1 MKTYV
6 IWFRL
11 MMKRTIKKP
20 VFLLFL
26 LILPLMSFLIDRM
39 GQGESE
45 GMAVGI
51 CLEGED
57 GKIETEEWEAK
68 VNEPGAEAGKT
79 AEEDMQQA
87 FLTALQE
94 QEGILQFRIYE
105 EEAEMQEGVEKG
117 ELDCG
122 ALLHRDLWNGL
133 AAGAWQETI
142 TLYVTASSG
151 MTEIVKEKIAS
162 AVFTIYSEK
171 NYRDYIAQSEAFAE
185 AGEKAAR
192 EDIVSFADAAYE
204 THLLDGSTFAFQYLG
219 NSGGGIRETG
229 QEAVQAVSFRLRG
242 ILAVCIF
249 LSGLCGLL
257 TDWKDRAEKRFV
269 RFAPPV
275 MTTMVNIWI
284 PTIYTSAAAL
294 FSLLL
299 TKQTAFFTSGYSG
312 GKMGLLADIGK
323 ETGALLFYQ
332 FLIVIYCS
340 IIRVVLKK
348 QEAVAAAIPLL
359 TLASIVCCPVW
370 IRLAVYL
377 PFFRVLE
384 KFFPVTY
391 YLLL

>member
-20 VFLLFL
+20 AFLLFL

-68 VNEPGAEAGKT
+68 VNEPGAEAEKT

-87 FLTALQE
+87 FPAALQE

-105 EEAEMQEGVEKG
+105 EEAEMQEDVEKG
-117 ELDCG
+117 ELDCA

-133 AAGAWQETI
+133 AAGTWQNTI

-162 AVFTIYSEK
+162 VVFTIYSEK
-171 NYRDYIAQSEAFAE
+171 NYRNYIAQSEAFAE
-185 AGEKAAR
+185 AEETAAR

-229 QEAVQAVSFRLRG
+229 QEAVLPVSFRMRG

-269 RFAPPV
+269 RFAPPI

-294 FSLLL
+294 LSLLL
-299 TKQTAFFTSGYSG
+299 TKQTAFFTAGYSG

>member
-1 MKTYV
+1 M
-6 IWFRL
+6 
-11 MMKRTIKKP
+11 
-20 VFLLFL
+20 
-26 LILPLMSFLIDRM
+26 
-39 GQGESE
+39 
-45 GMAVGI
+45 
-51 CLEGED
+51 
-57 GKIETEEWEAK
+57 
-68 VNEPGAEAGKT
+68 NEPGTEAGKT
-79 AEEDMQQA
+79 AEEEMRQA
-87 FLTALQE
+87 FPAALQE

-105 EEAEMQEGVEKG
+105 KEAEMQEDVKKG

-122 ALLHRDLWNGL
+122 AFLHRDLWNGL

-162 AVFTIYSEK
+162 VVFTIYSEK

-185 AGEKAAR
+185 AEETAAR

-219 NSGGGIRETG
+219 NSGGIQETG
-229 QEAVQAVSFRLRG
+229 QEAVLPVSFRLRG

-257 TDWKDRAEKRFV
+257 TDWKDRVEKRFV
-269 RFAPPV
+269 RFALPV

-299 TKQTAFFTSGYSG
+299 TKQTAFFTAGYSD
-312 GKMGLLADIGK
+312 GKIGLLADIGK
-323 ETGALLFYQ
+323 EAGALLFYQ

-359 TLASIVCCPVW
+359 TLASLVCCPVW

>member
-20 VFLLFL
+20 AFLLFL

-105 EEAEMQEGVEKG
+105 EEADMQEDVEKG

-122 ALLHRDLWNGL
+122 VLLHRDLWNGL
-133 AAGAWQETI
+133 AAGAWQDTI

-299 TKQTAFFTSGYSG
+299 TKQTAFFTAGYSG

-323 ETGALLFYQ
+323 ETGTLLFYQ

-340 IIRVVLKK
+340 IIRVALKK

>member
-11 MMKRTIKKP
+11 MMKRTVKKP
-20 VFLLFL
+20 AFLLFL
-26 LILPLMSFLIDRM
+26 SILPLMSFLIDRM

-45 GMAVGI
+45 GMAAGI

-105 EEAEMQEGVEKG
+105 EEAEMQADVEKG

-122 ALLHRDLWNGL
+122 ALLHRNLWNGL
-133 AAGAWQETI
+133 AAGAWQEAI

-219 NSGGGIRETG
+219 NGGGIRETG

-269 RFAPPV
+269 RFAPPI

-284 PTIYTSAAAL
+284 PTIYTSAGAL

-299 TKQTAFFTSGYSG
+299 TKQTAFFTAGYSS

-332 FLIVIYCS
+332 FLIVVYCS

-384 KFFPVTY
+384 KLFPVTY

>member
-20 VFLLFL
+20 AFLLFL

-45 GMAVGI
+45 GMAAGI
-51 CLEGED
+51 CLEGENA
-57 GKIETEEWEAK
+57 KIEAEEWETT
-68 VNEPGAEAGKT
+68 VNEPEMEVGKT
-79 AEEDMQQA
+79 AEEDIQQA
-87 FLTALQE
+87 FLSALQE

-105 EEAEMQEGVEKG
+105 EEAEMQEDVEKG

-122 ALLHRDLWNGL
+122 VLLHRDLWNGL
-133 AAGAWQETI
+133 AAGMWQEMI

-185 AGEKAAR
+185 AGEAAAR
-192 EDIVSFADAAYE
+192 EDIVSFAEAAYE

-219 NSGGGIRETG
+219 NSGGIRGTG
-229 QEAVQAVSFRLRG
+229 QEGVSTVSFRLRG

-269 RFAPPV
+269 RFVPPTL
-275 MTTMVNIWI
+275 TTMVNIWI

-299 TKQTAFFTSGYSG
+299 TKQTAFFTAGYSG

-323 ETGALLFYQ
+323 ETGAFLFYQ

-348 QEAVAAAIPLL
+348 QETIAAAIPLL